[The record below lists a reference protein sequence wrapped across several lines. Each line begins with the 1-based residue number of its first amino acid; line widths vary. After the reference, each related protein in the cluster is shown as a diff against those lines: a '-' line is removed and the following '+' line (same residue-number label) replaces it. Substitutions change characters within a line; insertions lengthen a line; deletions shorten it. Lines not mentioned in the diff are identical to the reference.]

1 MPYHNN
7 TTIIKQ
13 THDDKDAMISDA
25 HRKMQEDFFIKC
37 FTSHFI
43 CKVSKRV
50 TQSLRVRGSWK
61 PNITEI
67 FWPQSYS
74 RQRCVFL
81 VLHCCSTGTV
91 ESTLLCA
98 GFSYYIASLSVCNYT
113 ACPQLYSPVFFL
125 ACLFFSSI
133 RRPYITFKLPR
144 SNIDTPQR
152 LRNFF
157 RFPAT
162 GMCHFR

>member
-1 MPYHNN
+1 MIKTQEQ
-7 TTIIKQ
+7 TTHAGKK
-13 THDDKDAMISDA
+13 T
-25 HRKMQEDFFIKC
+25 QEDFFIKY

-50 TQSLRVRGSWK
+50 TQSLRVRGSWG

-67 FWPQSYS
+67 FWPRSYG

-81 VLHCCSTGTV
+81 VLHGCSTGPWSKLFCVLAFPTTSCLLPSSTV
-91 ESTLLCA
+91 LLA
-98 GFSYYIASLSVCNYT
+98 L
-113 ACPQLYSPVFFL
+113 LL
-125 ACLFFSSI
+125 AYLPLSSI

-152 LRNFF
+152 LRNLF

-162 GMCHFR
+162 GMCHFLPVHHLEWHFWPGQKVKT